1 MKTRDELDS
10 CIEQCRERVRTAR
23 RIVIKLGSRVLV
35 QNAGRPQAN
44 RIRGLVREIA
54 ACRQEGREVIVVTSG
69 AIGSGMEHL
78 GMKRR
83 PTSLPEL
90 QMAAAVGQCR
100 LMALYGRLFSACRCK
115 IGQVLLTHDDLK
127 QRARHLNARNT
138 MLAMLRAGIVP
149 IVNENDVVAVDE
161 IKFGDNDLL
170 ASLVVHL
177 VQADLLILLTTADG
191 LRKPAGAGRTRRV
204 AFVGAVTDEVLGLA
218 HGKGGELST
227 GGMASKLQ
235 SARAAAQAGGCVVIA
250 DGRRP
255 GVVSGIL
262 AGRDVGTLIGP
273 ADDGSAMTGRKRWI
287 AYFHRPQGALVV
299 DEGARHAIAEK
310 GKSLLPIGIKA
321 VDGEFGVGAAVD
333 IRGPD
338 GAIVARG
345 LSDYS
350 SGDVRRIMGR
360 HTADIKTILGAEACE
375 EVVHRDNMAVAGGHN
390 EPAR

>member
-1 MKTRDELDS
+1 MKTGDELAAS
-10 CIEQCRERVRTAR
+10 IAQYRERVRTAR

-35 QNAGRPQAN
+35 QQTGRPETR
-44 RIRGLVREIA
+44 RISGLVRDIV
-54 ACRQEGREVIVVTSG
+54 ACQQDGREVVVVTSG
-69 AIGSGMEHL
+69 AIGTGMEHL
-78 GMKRR
+78 GMKQR
-83 PTSLPEL
+83 PKTLPEL

-100 LMALYGRLFSACRCK
+100 LMALYGRLFAAGRCK
-115 IGQVLLTHDDLK
+115 IGQVLLTHEDLK
-127 QRARHLNARNT
+127 HRVRHLNARNT

-177 VQADLLILLTTADG
+177 IQADLLILLTTTDG
-191 LRKPAGAGRTRRV
+191 LREPAGGGRTRRV
-204 AFVGAVTDEVLGLA
+204 AFDESVTDEVLSLA
-218 HGKGGELST
+218 QGKGSELST

-235 SARAAAQAGGCVVIA
+235 SARAAAQTGGCVVIA
-250 DGRRP
+250 DGRRA

-273 ADDGSAMTGRKRWI
+273 EDAGNALNGRKRWI
-287 AYFHRPQGALVV
+287 AYFHKPQGVLVV
-299 DEGARHAIAEK
+299 DEGARLAIAQK

-321 VDGEFGVGAAVD
+321 VEGEFGVGAAVE

-338 GAIVARG
+338 GVVVARG

-350 SGDVRRIMGR
+350 SEDVRRIKGC
-360 HTADIKTILGAEACE
+360 HTSDLKRILGAEAYE
-375 EVVHRDNMAVAGGHN
+375 EVVHRDNMVVTEGD
-390 EPAR
+390 R

>member
-1 MKTRDELDS
+1 METPDESAS
-10 CIEQCRERVRTAR
+10 CVERCRERVRTAR

-35 QNAGRPQAN
+35 QRTGRPDAR
-44 RIRGLVREIA
+44 RIRGLVRDIV
-54 ACRQEGREVIVVTSG
+54 ACRQEGREVVLVTSG

-83 PTSLPEL
+83 PTTLPEL

-100 LMALYGRLFSACRCK
+100 LMALYGRLFAAGRCK

-127 QRARHLNARNT
+127 QRVRHLNARNT

-149 IVNENDVVAVDE
+149 VVNENDVVAVDE

-177 VQADLLILLTTADG
+177 IQADLLILLTTADG
-191 LRKPAGAGRTRRV
+191 LRAPSGARGTRRV
-204 AFVGAVTDEVLGLA
+204 PFVESVTDEVLGLA
-218 HGKGGELST
+218 RGKGGELST

-250 DGRRP
+250 DGRRA
-255 GVVSGIL
+255 GAVSGIL
-262 AGRDVGTLIGP
+262 AGHDIGTLIGP
-273 ADDGSAMTGRKRWI
+273 DNVRGALTGRKRWI
-287 AYFHRPQGALVV
+287 AYFNKPQGALVI
-299 DEGARHAIAEK
+299 DEGARLAIQRK

-321 VDGEFGVGAAVD
+321 VNGEFGAGSAVD
-333 IRGPD
+333 IRGQD
-338 GAIVARG
+338 GAVIARG
-345 LSDYS
+345 LSAYS
-350 SGDVRRIMGR
+350 SEDVMKIMGR
-360 HTADIKTILGAEACE
+360 RTDDIKRILGDAAYEEA
-375 EVVHRDNMAVAGGHN
+375 VHRDNMVVSGGNN